1 MSEEK
6 KWVCVHCNKVMGKS
20 NFEDFIKE
28 SDNDKNSNQ
37 EAVVEYHHWIFCH
50 HHHHQREKK
59 WKMFTLVTGSLVNV
73 S

>member
-6 KWVCVHCNKVMGKS
+6 KWVCVHCNKVMDKS

-37 EAVVEYHHWIFCH
+37 EAVVEYHHW
-50 HHHHQREKK
+50 
-59 WKMFTLVTGSLVNV
+59 SLLPSSSPSEGEEMEDVHP